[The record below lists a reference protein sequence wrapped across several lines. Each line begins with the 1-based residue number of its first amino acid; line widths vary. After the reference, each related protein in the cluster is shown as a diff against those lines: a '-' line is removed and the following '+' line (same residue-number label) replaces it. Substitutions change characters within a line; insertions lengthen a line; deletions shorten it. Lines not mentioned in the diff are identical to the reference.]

1 METNITK
8 GEFETRGN
16 RIFIKDTYK
25 SIATIEVQKNYED
38 ITFKPIED
46 IEAIA
51 NGKLFTASKD
61 LLEALQHGLRLANS
75 LPNKESIGVRMFI
88 KTAEKALEKALT

>member
-51 NGKLFTASKD
+51 NGNLFTASKD
-61 LLEALQHGLRLANS
+61 LLEALQDLVRFCKE
-75 LPNKESIGVRMFI
+75 NKVGAELEM
-88 KTAEKALEKALT
+88 AEKALEKALT

>member
-61 LLEALQHGLRLANS
+61 LLEALQDLVRFCKE
-75 LPNKESIGVRMFI
+75 NKVGAELEM
-88 KTAEKALEKALT
+88 AEKALEKALT

>member
-38 ITFKPIED
+38 ITFKLIED

-61 LLEALQHGLRLANS
+61 LLEALQDLVRFCKE
-75 LPNKESIGVRMFI
+75 NKVGAELEM
-88 KTAEKALEKALT
+88 AEKALEKALT